1 MSHLAP
7 SGLHFLGNYTR
18 DIPVSLNRMME
29 NAYDWEHLPFV
40 HPSSFASID
49 LIDQGE
55 WGWRCNT
62 TLPPA
67 AGGGKQIVELL
78 VDRASHYW
86 ATSVLEGTGE
96 GVQIHTQ
103 ASAKDDR
110 QIEVDVRFYLPQAP
124 ETEELA
130 AIILGYLQAQY
141 ATLYDEDEALMSA
154 RQEAL
159 DRRKQSADQ
168 LAGSID
174 LGPETELDRSTSH
187 SIVLSSGRFVVRYH
201 ESAWIAHAAICP
213 HMLGPLGEA
222 KIDTDGAITC
232 PWHGYRFSLD
242 DGVEAQERCGALLQ
256 PPRLHLVGQ
265 NLIAVVENDVG
276 SAGN

>member
-1 MSHLAP
+1 VSHLAP

-18 DIPVSLNRMME
+18 DIPVNLNRMME

-78 VDRASHYW
+78 VDRQGHYW
-86 ATSVLEGTGE
+86 ATTVLEGTGE

-103 ASAKDDR
+103 ASAKGDR
-110 QIEVDVRFYLPQAP
+110 QIEVDVRFYLPLAP
-124 ETEELA
+124 ETEEQA

-159 DRRKQSADQ
+159 DARKAEARVLPASF
-168 LAGSID
+168 D
-174 LGPETELDRSTSH
+174 LGPITDLDRDSTYS
-187 SIVLSSGRFVVRYH
+187 VEVQQGRFSVRFH
-201 ESAWIAHAAICP
+201 EGAWIAHSSVCP
-213 HMLGPLGEA
+213 HLLGPLAEG
-222 KIDTDGAITC
+222 KIVDGRIVC
-232 PWHGYRFSLD
+232 PWHGYAFALD
-242 DGVEAQERCGALLQ
+242 NGEEEQDRCGA
-256 PPRLHLVGQ
+256 PPHAPRLCEKDGHLFIG
-265 NLIAVVENDVG
+265 D
-276 SAGN
+276 